1 LLAMLE
7 TNAYIQQFP
16 YLGLFILLILGTLG
30 LPFPEDAILILAGFL
45 VANRTIKLI
54 PTFIAIY
61 SGLLLTDFILFSF
74 GKRYGRRLV
83 ENKRFQKILT
93 AGRLAKLEDK
103 FERWGILVIFLGR
116 HLLGLRAQ
124 IFLVAGVMRMPWKK
138 FLIADAVSALVT
150 IALWSG
156 LGYLGGQSIQT
167 LRKNAKGI
175 ELFVTLILLIS
186 IGIMMVIKYWKPKG
200 KRGSAYNAFSR
211 S

>member
-1 LLAMLE
+1 MLE

-54 PTFIAIY
+54 PTFLAIY

-103 FERWGILVIFLGR
+103 FARWGILVIFFGR

-124 IFLVAGVMRMPWKK
+124 IFLAAGVMRMSWKK
-138 FLIADAVSALVT
+138 FLISDAVSALVT
-150 IALWSG
+150 ITLWCG

-167 LRKNAKGI
+167 LRKNIKGI
-175 ELFVTLILLIS
+175 ELFVTVILLIS
-186 IGIMMVIKYWKPKG
+186 IGIMMIIKYLKL
-200 KRGSAYNAFSR
+200 KRQRGVR
-211 S
+211 